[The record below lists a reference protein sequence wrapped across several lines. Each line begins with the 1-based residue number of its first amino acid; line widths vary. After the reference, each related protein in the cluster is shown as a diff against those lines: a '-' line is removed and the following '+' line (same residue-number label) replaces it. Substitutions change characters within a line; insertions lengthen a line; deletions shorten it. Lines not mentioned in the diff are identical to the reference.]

1 MDRRRRW
8 ILRHL
13 LSSGSTLAQVR
24 ALQIFDNSLRDLS
37 NEGWVERIWWLR
49 LAEGLVDSIADRLR
63 LRVVEG
69 RLIDGAGARS

>member
-8 ILRHL
+8 ILRDL

-49 LAEGLVDSIADRLR
+49 LAEGLVNSIADRLR
-63 LRVVEG
+63 LRVVDG

>member
-8 ILRHL
+8 ILRDL

-49 LAEGLVDSIADRLR
+49 LAEGLVNSIADRLR

>member
-8 ILRHL
+8 VLRDL

-49 LAEGLVDSIADRLR
+49 LAEGLVNSIADRLR
-63 LRVVEG
+63 LRVVNG